1 MGDKKLKDYKG
12 KSVVVHED
20 DPEVINQEPIQH
32 PPQIQHPSNLPP
44 GFKLQPSDD
53 ELVSFY
59 IKNKIKDPTR
69 FRPSFIPDTNIYD
82 YLPQE
87 LLEGNKDMDAYF
99 FSARNKKYQNGTRA
113 DRSVKKGYGHWRM
126 GSKSK
131 EITGVNRRTIGY
143 KNSLRFYV
151 GKNKKDGIATNWQ
164 MKEYVMCGD
173 GKEKVGCSSSSNN
186 MRLDDWVICRVHWH
200 DDGKRTES
208 TAEVDSDGNAGN
220 SINSTCN
227 KKRRIEKERK
237 GGNGQAG
244 IKIEGRENVATSS
257 NVPGAVPHPQ
267 YGNQFN
273 YYNPQ
278 FVGNNFANSVMP
290 SNSML
295 SIQHHPQNN
304 YQYQFGGYS
313 GMFHQQHQQQPDQQF
328 EQHQQQQHQ
337 KFEQQHQ
344 QFGQ

>member
-12 KSVVVHED
+12 KSHIVHED
-20 DPEVINQEPIQH
+20 EPEVINQEPIQH
-32 PPQIQHPSNLPP
+32 PPRIQHPNLPP
-44 GFKLQPSDD
+44 GFNFQPSDD
-53 ELVSFY
+53 ELVSYY

-82 YLPQE
+82 YLPPE
-87 LLEGNKDMDAYF
+87 LLQGNKDMDAYF

-113 DRSVKKGYGHWRM
+113 DRSVKKGQGHWRM
-126 GSKSK
+126 GSKTK
-131 EITGVNRRTIGY
+131 EIPGVNGRTIVGY
-143 KNSLRFYV
+143 KNSLRFYE
-151 GKNKKDGIATNWQ
+151 
-164 MKEYVMCGD
+164 EYVMCGD
-173 GKEKVGCSSSSNN
+173 DKEKVGCSSNN

-200 DDGKRTES
+200 EKGKQSES
-208 TAEVDSDGNAGN
+208 TL

-237 GGNGQAG
+237 VGKGQAG
-244 IKIEGRENVATSS
+244 IKTEGQENVATSS
-257 NVPGAVPHPQ
+257 NAPGAVPHPQ

-278 FVGNNFANSVMP
+278 FVGNNFGHSVMP

-295 SIQHHPQNN
+295 SIQHHPQNS
-304 YQYQFGGYS
+304 YQYQFGGYL
-313 GMFHQQHQQQPDQQF
+313 GMFHQQYQQQPHQQF
-328 EQHQQQQHQ
+328 EQHQQQ
-337 KFEQQHQ
+337 FEEQNQ